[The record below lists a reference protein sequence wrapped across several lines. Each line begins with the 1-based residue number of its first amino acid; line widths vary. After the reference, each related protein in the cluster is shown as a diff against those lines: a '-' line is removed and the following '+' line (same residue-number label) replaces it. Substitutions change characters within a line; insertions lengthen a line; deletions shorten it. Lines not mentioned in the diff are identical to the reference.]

1 MDKWG
6 FLSTVMTVDKLVLPV
21 YHYPVHV
28 QLPHLPSDI
37 VVSLGLHYT
46 CIIK

>member
-6 FLSTVMTVDKLVLPV
+6 FLSALMTVGKSVLPI
-21 YHYPVHV
+21 YYYPVHF
-28 QLPHLPSDI
+28 QPPHLPLDI